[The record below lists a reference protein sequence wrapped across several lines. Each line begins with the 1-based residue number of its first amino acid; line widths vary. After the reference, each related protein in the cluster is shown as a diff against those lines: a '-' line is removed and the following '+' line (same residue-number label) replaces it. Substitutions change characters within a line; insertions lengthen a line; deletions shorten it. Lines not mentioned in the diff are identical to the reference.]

1 MSLYSIDQHSENDEL
16 TSALTSRMLTGG
28 LERWLRLR
36 DSRSSSRSSAMLTSS
51 LSMQSEAE
59 ERTSCI
65 LVLQYSDLEWFAAA
79 VPTRV
84 DLTFSLVRL
93 TRRSDS
99 EPLAAFAAVERCDE
113 RDHVCFREDLV
124 QYDCNMWLSMSH

>member
-1 MSLYSIDQHSENDEL
+1 
-16 TSALTSRMLTGG
+16 MLTGG

-36 DSRSSSRSSAMLTSS
+36 DSRSSSRSSAMLTFS

-59 ERTSCI
+59 QRTSCI
-65 LVLQYSDLEWFAAA
+65 LVLQYSDLEWLAAA

-84 DLTFSLVRL
+84 DLTFSLVQL

-99 EPLAAFAAVERCDE
+99 ESLAAFAAVERCNE
-113 RDHVCFREDLV
+113 REHICFREDFV
-124 QYDCNMWLSMSH
+124 QYDCNMRLSMSH